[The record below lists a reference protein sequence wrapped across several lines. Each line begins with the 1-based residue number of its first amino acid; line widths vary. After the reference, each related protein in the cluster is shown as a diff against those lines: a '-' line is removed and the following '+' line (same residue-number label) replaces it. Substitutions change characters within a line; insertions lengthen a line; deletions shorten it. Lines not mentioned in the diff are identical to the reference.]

1 MTVDTPHTPQEVA
14 ELIAA
19 ALAADEP
26 LEIIGRG
33 GRRALGR
40 PVVADRVLD
49 VSSLSGISLY
59 EPEELVLTAAAGTPL
74 AEIEAALAEKG
85 QMPAFEPPDFS
96 RLLGGAGQGTGTLG
110 GMFAAGLSGPRR
122 IRAGA
127 VRDHVLGFAG
137 VTGRAEIFKSGGRV
151 MKNVTGFDLSK
162 LMCGSWG
169 TLAVL
174 TELTFKVLPAPETV
188 ATLIFHGLDARRA
201 VRLMTLAMRAPAEVS
216 GAAHLPGGVGG
227 EEDRTCIRVEG
238 FAPSVAAR
246 MEMLKGLLAEFGT
259 PEVVEETGSRALWK
273 EVRDVVPLVDDREA
287 FVWRICCPPAQGGEV
302 AEALR
307 EMIPE
312 SRLFLDWAGGL
323 IWLAV
328 PPSAHAAAELVR
340 GAISGCGGHAM
351 LFRAPEDVRRRLP
364 VFHPQPEP
372 LAEVTARIRAAFD
385 PRDILNP
392 GRMHPSEKREG

>member
-1 MTVDTPHTPQEVA
+1 MTVEKPHTPQEVA

-19 ALAADEP
+19 GLAADEP
-26 LEIIGRG
+26 LEIIGTG
-33 GRRALGR
+33 SRRALGR
-40 PVVADRVLD
+40 PVAAERVLD
-49 VSSLSGISLY
+49 VSGLSGISLH

-85 QMPAFEPPDFS
+85 QMLAFEPPDFS
-96 RLLGGAGQGTGTLG
+96 HLLGNTEHGGGTLG
-110 GMFAAGLSGPRR
+110 GMAAAGLSGPRR

-188 ATLIFHGLDARRA
+188 ATLIFRGLDARSA
-201 VRLMTLAMRAPAEVS
+201 VRLMTAAMRAPAEVS
-216 GAAHLPGGVGG
+216 GAAHLPDGA
-227 EEDRTCIRVEG
+227 EEEGRTCIRVEG

-246 MEMLKGLLAEFGT
+246 VEMLKGLLAEFGT
-259 PEVVEETGSRALWK
+259 PEVAQDAEARAIWE
-273 EVRDVVPLVDDREA
+273 EVRDVLPLASDRQA

-302 AEALR
+302 AEALLD
-307 EMIPE
+307 MIPE
-312 SRLFLDWAGGL
+312 GRLFLDWAGGL

-328 PPSAHAAAELVR
+328 PPSDHASAELVR

-351 LFRAPEDVRRRLP
+351 LFRAPEEVRRRLP

-372 LAEVTARIRAAFD
+372 LAEVTARVRAAFD
-385 PRDILNP
+385 PREILNP

>member
-1 MTVDTPHTPQEVA
+1 MTVEKPHTSQEVA
-14 ELIAA
+14 ELVAA
-19 ALAADEP
+19 VLAADEP
-26 LEIIGRG
+26 LEIIGTG
-33 GRRALGR
+33 SRRALGR
-40 PVVADRVLD
+40 PVAAERVLD
-49 VSSLSGISLY
+49 VSGLSGISLH

-85 QMPAFEPPDFS
+85 QMLAFEPPDFS
-96 RLLGGAGQGTGTLG
+96 RLLGNAEHGGGTLG
-110 GMFAAGLSGPRR
+110 GMAAAGLSGPRR

-188 ATLIFHGLDARRA
+188 ATLIFRGLDARSA
-201 VRLMTLAMRAPAEVS
+201 VRLMTAAMRAPAEVS
-216 GAAHLPGGVGG
+216 GAAHLPGGAG
-227 EEDRTCIRVEG
+227 EEEGRTCIRVEG

-246 MEMLKGLLAEFGT
+246 VEMLKGLLAEFST
-259 PEVVEETGSRALWK
+259 PEVVEDAEARAIWQ
-273 EVRDVVPLVDDREA
+273 EVRDVLPLADDGRA

-312 SRLFLDWAGGL
+312 GRLFLDWAGGL

-328 PPSAHAAAELVR
+328 PPSDHASAELVR

-351 LFRAPEDVRRRLP
+351 LFRAPEEVRRRLP
-364 VFHPQPEP
+364 IFHPQPEP

>member
-1 MTVDTPHTPQEVA
+1 MTVEKPHTPQEAA
-14 ELIAA
+14 ELVAA
-19 ALAADEP
+19 ALSADEP
-26 LEIIGRG
+26 LEIVGTG
-33 GRRALGR
+33 SRRALGR
-40 PVVADRVLD
+40 PVSARRVLD
-49 VSSLSGISLY
+49 MSGLTGISLY

-96 RLLGGAGQGTGTLG
+96 RLLGNAEQGRGTLG
-110 GMFAAGLSGPRR
+110 GMVACGLSGPRR

-137 VTGRAEIFKSGGRV
+137 ITGRAEIFRSGGRV

-174 TELTFKVLPAPETV
+174 TEVTLKVLPAPEVT
-188 ATLIFHGLDARRA
+188 ATLGFRGLDMKGA
-201 VRLMTLAMRAPAEVS
+201 VRLMTAAMRAPTEVS
-216 GAAHLPGGVGG
+216 GAAHLPADVHPDGSL
-227 EEDRTCIRVEG
+227 TCIRLEG

-246 MEMLKGLLAEFGT
+246 AEMLKGLLAEFGT
-259 PEVVEETGSRALWK
+259 PEMMDDTGSRAFWRD
-273 EVRDVVPLVDDREA
+273 VRDVMPLAGDPES

-302 AEALR
+302 AETLR

-328 PPSAHAAAELVR
+328 PPSGHAAAELVR
-340 GAISGCGGHAM
+340 GALSGCGGHAM
-351 LFRAPEDVRRRLP
+351 LFRAPEEVRRRLP

-372 LAEVTARIRAAFD
+372 LAEVTARVRAAFD